1 MFHHHR
7 RPSEYVEVGEEYYP
21 ARERLGEDSTYVQ
34 EPGFYAA
41 SGGGVP
47 PVPYTSTGAAAA
59 RPYNYGPESS
69 VYGRPNVYAARPPP
83 PAVVYESEPERS
95 DLGMGARDSRIVE
108 STDYGAGYGR
118 PDLTTPYVAAAPGY
132 VDGSTEAKIERLE
145 NQVERERRH
154 KHEAEAVA
162 AAAGAYGLYE
172 HHEKHNAEE
181 AAAAAAQSRLHGYPA
196 AAATYADHEGRSKP
210 HHHHH
215 HRHHHAGIA

>member
-41 SGGGVP
+41 AGGGVP

-118 PDLTTPYVAAAPGY
+118 PDLTTPYVATAPGY
-132 VDGSTEAKIERLE
+132 VDGSVSSLSLQLQFSCCTPLMVVTNNYYYLFRVMMIVNLFFLDCRL
-145 NQVERERRH
+145 NQKSR
-154 KHEAEAVA
+154 
-162 AAAGAYGLYE
+162 GLRI
-172 HHEKHNAEE
+172 KWSASDGTSMKLK
-181 AAAAAAQSRLHGYPA
+181 Q
-196 AAATYADHEGRSKP
+196 
-210 HHHHH
+210 
-215 HRHHHAGIA
+215 

>member
-21 ARERLGEDSTYVQ
+21 AREILGEDSTYVQ

-41 SGGGVP
+41 AGGGVP
-47 PVPYTSTGAAAA
+47 PVPYTSSGAAAA

-118 PDLTTPYVAAAPGY
+118 PDLTTPYVATAPGY
-132 VDGSTEAKIERLE
+132 VDGSVSSLSLQLQFPCCIPLMVVTKIYLFL
-145 NQVERERRH
+145 
-154 KHEAEAVA
+154 
-162 AAAGAYGLYE
+162 GLGCDVC
-172 HHEKHNAEE
+172 KFIF
-181 AAAAAAQSRLHGYPA
+181 SLI
-196 AAATYADHEGRSKP
+196 AD
-210 HHHHH
+210 
-215 HRHHHAGIA
+215 